1 MAYLRLFDPVNQ
13 FQTKN
18 GALNVS
24 GRLFVYLSETD
35 DLAPIFDE
43 NGTQLQQPAILDNNG
58 RARGLFVDAD
68 KVYWMDVQDA
78 YGNSLFT
85 IRDMTCM
92 GSGGSSAG
100 ATDIISSD
108 GSISIDKYD
117 DSGATTFDLSVA
129 ADSAEGLEWFKSS
142 NENIANGTVYP
153 TFTEGTMVT
162 FPEQGLEVFPDRL
175 YHITCTCKVDPTG
188 TGSTYA
194 TLSTNLMYNGGT
206 EAVNVLRRN
215 YDVDNSVD
223 DPVLCEFSYDFT
235 PSAYGFVY
243 LYIEGVDQFE
253 HVSVELQA
261 HRVYSGLPQI
271 PGNIQERL
279 VAGENITIE
288 DNVIS
293 ATAEHQV
300 QADWAQDD
308 PNEVDYIKN
317 KPTIPTKTSDL
328 ANDSGFI
335 TSADLPTVDQVYDAS
350 STNAQSGTAV
360 AEAIAGVD
368 NTFTAVYGVTTI
380 SEVDTAYAQG
390 KDLIC
395 RYNDGRGHVYS
406 SQLSSFVSGAYTYT
420 TTDGYIDYEFTLSPD
435 GGTGAWTIGS
445 RVIPSGTQLVPAATQ
460 SDAGE
465 VLTVN
470 AQGTPEWAPAQAP
483 ISAGNGVDIT
493 NNVVSAKVDGTSIT
507 FNANGEL
514 EATVA
519 PQVQSDW
526 SQSDS
531 SAVDYIKNKPDLS
544 QYATTTDLSGK
555 ADKVTGATNGD
566 IAVLDANGNLT
577 DTGVSSANLVHDAS
591 YVHTDENF
599 TFAEKTKLAGIETGA
614 EVNVQ
619 ADWTESDSSSDA
631 YILNKPTLAT
641 VATSGSYTDLSNTPS
656 IPTATSDLTND
667 SGYITISD
675 VPAQV
680 QADWTETDAN
690 AASYIQ
696 HKPTIPSA
704 LSAGNGIDISNN
716 IVSAKVD
723 GSTVTINASGEL
735 QAAPA
740 ITVDQT
746 YNASSTNPQSGTA
759 VADALSDYTPTSSL
773 ATVATSGSYADL
785 SNTPTMKELV
795 AGTNIAIAEG
805 QSTVTISATAAP
817 QVQADWSESDSSDVS
832 YIQHKPDLSVY
843 ALSANLA
850 TVATSGDYADLTN
863 KPTVP
868 TTDQQYNPN
877 STNPQ
882 SGTAV
887 AEAIAGTGQVPT
899 VTSSDNDKV
908 LTATYSGGVGSFAW
922 QTPSTTQVQA
932 DWTEADSTDPSYIQN
947 KPNLAPVATS
957 GDYNDLSNKP
967 TIPAAQVNSDWSAN
981 SGVAQI
987 LHKPTVKPVLAGSN
1001 ITITETAND
1010 FTIAASVP
1018 VIGTI
1023 TV

>member
-117 DSGATTFDLSVA
+117 DAGATTFDLSVA

-293 ATAEHQV
+293 ATAEPQV
-300 QADWAQDD
+300 QADWAQSDSSA
-308 PNEVDYIKN
+308 VDYIKN
-317 KPTIPTKTSDL
+317 KPAI
-328 ANDSGFI
+328 
-335 TSADLPTVDQVYDAS
+335 PTVDQTYDAS

-360 AEAIAGVD
+360 AEAIAASLE
-368 NTFTAVYGVTTI
+368 TFFAVYGVTTI

-390 KDLIC
+390 KDIIC

-406 SQLSSFVSGAYTYT
+406 SQLASRASGVYTFT
-420 TTDGYIDYEFTLSPD
+420 TTDGFTDYEFTLSPD

-445 RVIPSGTQLVPAATQ
+445 RVIPSGTQLVPDATQ

-465 VLTVN
+465 VLTVDQ
-470 AQGTPEWAPAQAP
+470 QGVPGWAPAQAP
-483 ISAGNGVDIT
+483 ISAGNGIAIT
-493 NNVVSAKVDGTSIT
+493 NNVVSVDTSVV
-507 FNANGEL
+507 
-514 EATVA
+514 ATQTDLAGKQDVI
-519 PQVQSDW
+519 S
-526 SQSDS
+526 
-531 SAVDYIKNKPDLS
+531 DLS
-544 QYATTTDLSGK
+544 SIRAG
-555 ADKVTGATNGD
+555 AAAGAT
-566 IAVLDANGNLT
+566 AVQDPN
-577 DTGVSSANLVHDAS
+577 

-599 TFAEKTKLAGIETGA
+599 TSAEKTKLAGIEAGAEVNVQSDWDETNTASDAYIANKPANLVQDANYVHTDENFTSAEKTKLAGIATGA

-619 ADWTESDSSSDA
+619 ADWNETDSTSDS
-631 YILNKPTLAT
+631 YIKNKPSLAT
-641 VATSGSYTDLSNTPS
+641 VATTGSYTDLSNTPS

-667 SGYITISD
+667 SGYITLSD

-680 QADWTETDAN
+680 QADWTETDTN

-817 QVQADWSESDSSDVS
+817 QVQADWSESDTSDVS
-832 YIQHKPDLSVY
+832 YIQNKPDLSVY

-850 TVATSGDYADLTN
+850 TVATSGNYADLTN

-947 KPNLAPVATS
+947 KPNLATVATS

-987 LHKPTVKPVLAGSN
+987 LNKPTVKPVLAGSN